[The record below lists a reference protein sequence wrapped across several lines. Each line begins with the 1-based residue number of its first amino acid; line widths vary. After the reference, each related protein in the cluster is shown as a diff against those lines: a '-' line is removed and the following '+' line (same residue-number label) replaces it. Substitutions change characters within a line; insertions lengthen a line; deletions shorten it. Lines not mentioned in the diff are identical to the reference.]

1 MIGINQWN
9 VIQQALQ
16 IKGFKILKKL
26 QLEVNQANLTSK
38 EGRRTYYS
46 KL

>member
-1 MIGINQWN
+1 MIGLNQLN

-16 IKGFKILKKL
+16 IEGFKILKKL
-26 QLEVNQANLTSK
+26 QLEVNQANLIQK

>member
-1 MIGINQWN
+1 MIRINQWN

-16 IKGFKILKKL
+16 IEGFKILKKL
-26 QLEVNQANLTSK
+26 QLEVNQANLISE
-38 EGRRTYYS
+38 EGRRTYCS